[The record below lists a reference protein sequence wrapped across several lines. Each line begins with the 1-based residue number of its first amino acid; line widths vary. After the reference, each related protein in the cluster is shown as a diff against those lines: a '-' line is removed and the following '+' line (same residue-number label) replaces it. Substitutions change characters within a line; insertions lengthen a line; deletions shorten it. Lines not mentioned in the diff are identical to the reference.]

1 MISDVVQGRF
11 NFAPAQ
17 VSGSQHKEQRTI
29 KRKLIP
35 LAIGCLTTASMMTIA
50 TATSAQASVAKTM
63 PVQTTHATIATSPLG
78 LSRTQMEQMANM
90 LLALIYLVL
99 PVGFSIGLLLHDRH
113 QAQRTATLE
122 AQIKLLEKLWHQSP
136 QA

>member
-11 NFAPAQ
+11 NVALAQ
-17 VSGSQHKEQRTI
+17 ASGSQHKGQRTI
-29 KRKLIP
+29 GRKLVP
-35 LAIGCLTTASMMTIA
+35 LAIGCLATASVLTIA
-50 TATSAQASVAKTM
+50 APSVAQTVPSQSGHATVATSS
-63 PVQTTHATIATSPLG
+63 LG
-78 LSRTQMEQMANM
+78 LSRTQMEQIANI

-99 PVGFSIGLLLHDRH
+99 PIGFSVGLVLHDRH
-113 QAQRTATLE
+113 QAQRTAALE

>member
-1 MISDVVQGRF
+1 MISDIAQGRF
-11 NFAPAQ
+11 NVAPAP
-17 VSGSQHKEQRTI
+17 VSGSQQKGQRTI
-29 KRKLIP
+29 GRKLVP
-35 LAIGCLTTASMMTIA
+35 LAIGCLTTANMMTIA
-50 TATSAQASVAKTM
+50 APSVAQMVPSQAGHVTL
-63 PVQTTHATIATSPLG
+63 AASSRG
-78 LSRTQMEQMANM
+78 LNRTQMEQMANM

-99 PVGFSIGLLLHDRH
+99 PIGFGVGLVLHDRH

>member
-17 VSGSQHKEQRTI
+17 VSGSQPQGQGTI
-29 KRKLIP
+29 RRKFIP
-35 LAIGCLTTASMMTIA
+35 LAIGCFATAGMMTIA
-50 TATSAQASVAKTM
+50 APSVAHTV
-63 PVQTTHATIATSPLG
+63 PSQAGHATVAASPLG
-78 LSRTQMEQMANM
+78 LNRTQMEQMANM

-99 PVGFSIGLLLHDRH
+99 PIGFSIGLVLHDRH

>member
-11 NFAPAQ
+11 NVAPAQ
-17 VSGSQHKEQRTI
+17 VSGSQPKGQRPI
-29 KRKLIP
+29 GRKLVP

-50 TATSAQASVAKTM
+50 APSVAQTV
-63 PVQTTHATIATSPLG
+63 PVQLGHATLSTSPLG
-78 LSRTQMEQMANM
+78 LSRTQMEQMANI

-99 PVGFSIGLLLHDRH
+99 PIGFSVGLVLHDRH

>member
-17 VSGSQHKEQRTI
+17 VSGNQPQGQGTI

-50 TATSAQASVAKTM
+50 APSVAHTV
-63 PVQTTHATIATSPLG
+63 PSQAGHATVAASPLG
-78 LSRTQMEQMANM
+78 LNRTQMEQMANI
-90 LLALIYLVL
+90 LLALIYLGL

>member
-1 MISDVVQGRF
+1 MISDEVQGRF
-11 NFAPAQ
+11 NVAPAQ
-17 VSGSQHKEQRTI
+17 VNGSQHKGQRTMGR
-29 KRKLIP
+29 KRVP

-50 TATSAQASVAKTM
+50 APSIAHTVPSQES
-63 PVQTTHATIATSPLG
+63 HATLATSPLG
-78 LSRTQMEQMANM
+78 MSRTQMEQMANI
-90 LLALIYLVL
+90 LLALIYLVV
-99 PVGFSIGLLLHDRH
+99 PIGFSVGLVLHDRH

>member
-1 MISDVVQGRF
+1 MISDVVQERF
-11 NFAPAQ
+11 NVAPAQ
-17 VSGSQHKEQRTI
+17 VSGSWHKGQRTI
-29 KRKLIP
+29 GRKLVP
-35 LAIGCLTTASMMTIA
+35 LAIGCLTTASIMTIA
-50 TATSAQASVAKTM
+50 APSVAQM
-63 PVQTTHATIATSPLG
+63 VPVQAGHATLATSPLS
-78 LSRTQMEQMANM
+78 LSRTQMEQMANI

-99 PVGFSIGLLLHDRH
+99 PLGFSVGLVLHDRH

>member
-1 MISDVVQGRF
+1 MISDEVQGRF
-11 NFAPAQ
+11 KFAPAQ
-17 VSGSQHKEQRTI
+17 ISGSQNKGQRTI
-29 KRKLIP
+29 GRKLIP
-35 LAIGCLTTASMMTIA
+35 LAIGCLSTASVMTIA
-50 TATSAQASVAKTM
+50 APSVAQTV
-63 PVQTTHATIATSPLG
+63 PVQAGHAIVATSPLG
-78 LSRTQMEQMANM
+78 LSRTQMEQMANI
-90 LLALIYLVL
+90 LLALIYLGL